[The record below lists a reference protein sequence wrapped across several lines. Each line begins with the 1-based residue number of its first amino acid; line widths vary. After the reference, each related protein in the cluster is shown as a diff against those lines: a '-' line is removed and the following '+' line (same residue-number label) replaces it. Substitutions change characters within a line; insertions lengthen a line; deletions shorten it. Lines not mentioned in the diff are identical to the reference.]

1 MRHSL
6 AALLTALCLL
16 GQPAGAQD
24 RATLIA
30 DSVSV
35 QGTSVLLAEGHI
47 EIFFKGQRL
56 TASKILYD
64 QATGQLQISGPIL
77 LTDGKDT
84 VILADQ
90 AELSADL
97 TEGLMI
103 SARLVLNEQLQ
114 LAAAELQRVD
124 GRYSALNRVVASSCK
139 VCAGSTTPLW
149 EIRAKR
155 VVHDQQERQLYF
167 DHAQLRV
174 AGLPVFYV
182 PRLRMPDPTLTRAT
196 GFMLPVF
203 RTTSTLGTGL
213 KLPYFITLGKH
224 RDLLLTPYLSTK
236 NGRTVELRYRQAFAT
251 GNLTLTGAVSR
262 DDIRPGDMRAYLA
275 AEGLFTLPHDFRLSF
290 KGILVSDPGYLLD
303 YGYSEADRLD
313 SRIEVT
319 RVQRDQYISGRVIGL
334 HSLRDT
340 DINEALPG
348 LISDFTHE
356 SRFDLLGGQG
366 GLTFQTHSHN
376 RASDSPVDGNGDGI
390 ADGRD
395 VARASVRADWD
406 RSWVLSNGMV
416 LGALAEAGA
425 DLYGIRQD
433 TALNTGTYGRGHGTA
448 AVELRWPLVKTGTGG
463 VAHILEPVAQ
473 IAASVGSDGFATAED
488 SALVEFDEGNL
499 FALNRFPGWD
509 ETEQGLRANLG
520 VNYLRVDPAG
530 WTLGVTV
537 GRVVRADTGGDFS
550 LASGLDGLASDW
562 LATTQLD
569 LAGGVKLSN
578 RFLLD
583 DGLAISK
590 AEVKLAVTAEKY
602 GIAAGYVHVAA
613 DTAENRPLPTAEL
626 TLDGSLQLA
635 PAWTA
640 RAASRYDFE
649 AERMAKAGL
658 GLTFKNECLLVD
670 LSLSRRFTSSTSV
683 TPTTDFGLS
692 VELLGFGAGS
702 EAGPSRQ
709 CRR

>member
-16 GQPAGAQD
+16 GQPAAAQD
-24 RATLIA
+24 SATLIA

-35 QGTSVLLAEGHI
+35 QGSSVLVAEGHI
-47 EIFFKGQRL
+47 EIFFKGQRV

-64 QATGQLQISGPIL
+64 QATGLLQISGPIM
-77 LTDGKDT
+77 LTDGKGT

-90 AELSADL
+90 AELTSDL
-97 TEGLMI
+97 TEGLMV
-103 SARLVLNEQLQ
+103 SARLVLDQQLQ

-124 GRYSALNRVVASSCK
+124 GRYLALNRVVASSCK

-174 AGLPVFYV
+174 AGLPIFYV

-196 GFMLPVF
+196 GFMLPIL

-236 NGRTVELRYRQAFAT
+236 NGRTIELRYRQAFAT
-251 GNLTLTGAVSR
+251 GDLTLTGAVSR

-275 AEGLFTLPHDFRLSF
+275 AEGLFTLPRDFQLSF
-290 KGILVSDPGYLLD
+290 KGLIVTDPGYLLD

-313 SRIEVT
+313 SRLEVT
-319 RVQRDQYISGRVIGL
+319 RVRRDQYISGRVIGL
-334 HSLRDT
+334 HSLRDA
-340 DINEALPG
+340 DVNEALPG
-348 LISDFTHE
+348 VISDFTHE
-356 SRFDLLGGQG
+356 QRFDLLGGQG
-366 GLTFQTHSHN
+366 GLAFQTHSHS
-376 RASDSPVDGNGDGI
+376 RASDSVLDGNGDGF

-395 VARASVRADWD
+395 LARASVLADWN
-406 RSWVLSNGMV
+406 RSWVLSNGVV
-416 LGALAEAGA
+416 LGALGEAGA
-425 DLYGIRQD
+425 DVYGIRQD
-433 TALNTGTYGRGHGTA
+433 LGAGTFGRSHGTA
-448 AVELRWPLVKTGTGG
+448 AVELRWPLVKAGAGG

-473 IAASVGSDGFATAED
+473 IALSSGTGSLADPED

-499 FALNRFPGWD
+499 FALNRFPGAD
-509 ETEQGLRANLG
+509 ESESGLRANLG
-520 VNYLRVDPAG
+520 VSYLRMDPAG
-530 WTLGVTV
+530 WTLGVTL
-537 GRVVRADTGGDFS
+537 GRVVRAETGGDFS
-550 LASGLDGLASDW
+550 LASGLDGLSSDW
-562 LATTQLD
+562 LGAMRLD
-569 LAGGVKLSN
+569 LANGLNLSN
-578 RFLLD
+578 RFLLND
-583 DGLAISK
+583 SLGISK
-590 AEVKLAVTAEKY
+590 AEVKFSATADTY
-602 GIAAGYVHVAA
+602 GLAAGYVHVAA
-613 DTAENRPLPTAEL
+613 DLDENRPLPTSEL
-626 TLDGSLQLA
+626 SLEGNVKLA

-640 RAASRYDFE
+640 HAASRYDFE
-649 AERMAKAGL
+649 AEQMAKAGL
-658 GLTFKNECLLVD
+658 GLTFRNECLMVD

-692 VELLGFGAGS
+692 VELLGFGSGADP
-702 EAGPSRQ
+702 GPSRQ

>member
-1 MRHSL
+1 MRRSL
-6 AALLTALCLL
+6 AALLTVLCLTTA
-16 GQPAGAQD
+16 PALAQD

-30 DSVSV
+30 DNVSV
-35 QGTSVLLAEGHI
+35 QGTSVLVAEGHI
-47 EIFFKGQRL
+47 EIFFKGQRV
-56 TASKILYD
+56 TASRIEYD
-64 QATGQLQISGPIL
+64 QAKGLLKISGPIM
-77 LTDGKDT
+77 LTDGQGT

-97 TEGLMI
+97 SEGLMT
-103 SARLVLNEQLQ
+103 SARLVLDQQLQ

-155 VVHDQQERQLYF
+155 VVHDQLERQLYF

-174 AGLPVFYV
+174 AGVPVFYV

-213 KLPYFITLGKH
+213 KLPYFITLGKS

-251 GNLTLTGAVSR
+251 GGITLTGAVSR
-262 DDIRPGDMRAYLA
+262 DDIRPADMRAYLQ
-275 AEGLFTLPHDFRLSF
+275 AEGNFTLPRDFRLSF
-290 KGILVSDPGYLLD
+290 KGIVVTDPGYLLD

-313 SRIEVT
+313 SRIEIT
-319 RVQRDQYISGRVIGL
+319 RVRRDQYISGRVIGL
-334 HSLRDT
+334 HSLRDA
-340 DINEALPG
+340 DVNEALPG
-348 LISDFTHE
+348 VLGDFTYAH
-356 SRFDLLGGQG
+356 RFDIMGGMG
-366 GLTFQTHSHN
+366 GLTFQTHSHS
-376 RASDSPVDGNGDGI
+376 RASSSLLDGNSDGF

-395 VARASVRADWD
+395 LVRASVLADWN
-406 RSWVLSNGMV
+406 RSVVLGNGMV
-416 LGALAEAGA
+416 LAGLLTAGA
-425 DLYGIRQD
+425 DAYGISED
-433 TALNTGTYGRGHGTA
+433 PAAGSFTRGHGTA
-448 AVELRWPLVKTGTGG
+448 AVELRWPMVKAGAAG

-473 IAASVGSDGFATAED
+473 VAVSTGAAAIDDPED

-499 FALNRFPGWD
+499 FALNRFPGAD
-509 ETEQGLRANLG
+509 ETETGLRANLG
-520 VNYLRVDPAG
+520 VSYLRVDPAG

-537 GRVVRADTGGDFS
+537 GRVVRAQTGGDFS
-550 LASGLDGLASDW
+550 VASGLDGLTSDW
-562 LATTQLD
+562 LAALQLD

-583 DGLAISK
+583 DDLGISK
-590 AEVKLAVTAEKY
+590 AEVKLAMTAEKY
-602 GIAAGYVHVAA
+602 GVSAGYVHVAA
-613 DTAENRPLPTAEL
+613 DMDENRPLPTSEL
-626 TLDGSLQLA
+626 TLDGNLSLT

-692 VELLGFGAGS
+692 VELLGFGAGA